1 MANSLVDDNFIQY
14 KCKEY
19 TTGEYYKEFAP
30 GLGMGT
36 TVYMIKAVNPLVYEP
51 FSLSIEPT
59 IQRLSNEKLP
69 EYRDNEA
76 WCDLSLQLTK
86 DYGFLYLPKHIEGL
100 NADSEV
106 NQNFTKLFTGTFEEY
121 KSDNPYDGEEAS
133 DWKRLISTVHY
144 CLKRISDESFIN
156 SIHPQSNIEF
166 GWAIEKYLNG
176 VNPVFDFETNTISL
190 KCESLASAIIL
201 KILSNKKH
209 LKSCEVCS
217 KLFFSTRSNTQYCNT
232 TCGRRNQGDRKQK
245 GK

>member
-1 MANSLVDDNFIQY
+1 MGNSLVDDNFIQY

-19 TTGEYYKEFAP
+19 TTGEYYEEFSP
-30 GLGMGT
+30 SLGMGM
-36 TVYMIKAVNPLVYEP
+36 TVHMIKAVNPLVYSP

-69 EYRDNEA
+69 EDRDNEA

-86 DYGFLYLPKHIEGL
+86 DYGFLYLPKHIEDL
-100 NADSEV
+100 NSDAEMLENY
-106 NQNFTKLFTGTFEEY
+106 NQMYTIGSVEDY
-121 KSDNPYDGEEAS
+121 KSGNPYNGEKAEE
-133 DWKRLISTVHY
+133 WKKLISTVHY

-166 GWAIEKYLNG
+166 GWQIESYLNG
-176 VNPVFDFETNTISL
+176 VNPVFDFQTNTISL

-201 KILSNKKH
+201 SIVSNKKH

-217 KLFFSTRSNTQYCNT
+217 KLFFSTRSNTKYCNT
-232 TCGRRNQGDRKQK
+232 TCGRSNQGDRKK
-245 GK
+245 S